1 MKKKNRIKI
10 VILMMFSVIQIF
22 PLLWLV
28 NFSLKDN
35 SEIYTVSSLKPE
47 TPMFGNYVEAWLKG
61 NVAEYFMNSV
71 LVTFISVAV
80 TVVLSCMM
88 GYAIT
93 RMKWRSNAALGFL
106 MLGMMVPIHA
116 TLIPLFLIMQKAGLL
131 NTLVYYYSI
140 HSLSL
145 PCGIYHQ

>member
-35 SEIYTVSSLKPE
+35 SEIYTVSSLKLPE
-47 TPMFGNYVEAWLKG
+47 TPMLGNYVEAWLKG

-93 RMKWRSNAALGFL
+93 RMKCRIGIPDAGDDGSHTCNTDPSVFD
-106 MLGMMVPIHA
+106 HA
-116 TLIPLFLIMQKAGLL
+116 ESRAFEY
-131 NTLVYYYSI
+131 TLVYYYSI
-140 HSLSL
+140 HSGRSA